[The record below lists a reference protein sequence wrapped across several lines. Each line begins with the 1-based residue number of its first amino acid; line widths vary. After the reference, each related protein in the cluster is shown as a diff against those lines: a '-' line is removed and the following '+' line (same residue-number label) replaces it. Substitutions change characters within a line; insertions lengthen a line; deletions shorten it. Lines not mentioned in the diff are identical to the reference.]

1 MQILTSQNFEDYLRK
16 SYDNYIKE
24 EDFLEDLNRFK
35 HIKKLLTRY
44 ISNGPDELRER
55 LILNHLIVLY
65 NVFGPEATSRVI
77 FLRMQDVLPYI
88 KPFLVYIGILPQL
101 IVNIEK
107 ESVLDTDE
115 INMDKHIVEALRTL

>member
-115 INMDKHIVEALRTL
+115 INMDKHIVEVLRTL

>member
-24 EDFLEDLNRFK
+24 EVFLEDLNRFK

-115 INMDKHIVEALRTL
+115 INMDKHIVEVLRTL